1 MIRASNKLPLLLLPG
16 DMDARLENRAWL
28 DCAAAWHRNGGQVKI
43 AAPAGPMITD
53 FARCGIPH
61 TPLPTSAS
69 LLRQWHRGRAL
80 AEIINHD
87 QPTEIWLRDISEW
100 RFLRRHSMLARRH
113 RLLLEQPLAHR
124 QATHKLL
131 HDFLMQDGTIVATSA
146 CVAQLLK
153 QDFGLADDQVQL
165 LLPAIDPKLFDP
177 TLIRPDRALKLAN
190 DWRVPENATLFLHVG
205 DLRPDG
211 GQISLLHALAQSGR
225 RDVFAVILGRDN
237 AAGYHQKLLD
247 ATHHYGLAG
256 QVMFAED
263 CPDLPAALWLA
274 QAVVAANRTPAGA
287 NPVLLAAQAM
297 GRPVLVS
304 DAGANLELV
313 SPGHSAW
320 VYPAA
325 DAQALHD
332 AMVEILSLGEK
343 TRLQHGQRARAW
355 VSENFPYDAWLK
367 LMLGNS
373 ETTSAAEQAA

>member
-16 DMDARLENRAWL
+16 DLDARLENRLWL
-28 DCAAAWHRNGGQVKI
+28 DCAAAWHRSGGMVKI
-43 AAPAGPMITD
+43 AAPTGAMVAD
-53 FARCGIPH
+53 FARNGIAH
-61 TPLPTSAS
+61 APLPASAS

-87 QPTEIWLRDISEW
+87 QPAEIWLREIGDW
-100 RFLRRHSMLARRH
+100 RFLRRHASLARQH
-113 RLLLEQPLAHR
+113 RLLLEQPLAPR

-131 HDFLMQDGTIVATSA
+131 HDFLAQDGHIVASSA
-146 CVAQLLK
+146 CVAQQLRD
-153 QDFGLADDQVQL
+153 DFALDQVQL

-177 TLIRPDRALKLAN
+177 ALIKPDRALKLAN
-190 DWRVPENATLFLHVG
+190 SWRVPENATLFLHIG

-225 RDVFAVILGRDN
+225 RDAFAVILGRE
-237 AAGYHQKLLD
+237 AVAGYRQKLLD
-247 ATHHYGLAG
+247 ATHHYGLAA
-256 QVMFAED
+256 QVMFVED

-274 QAVVAANRTPAGA
+274 QAVVAANRDAAGA

-297 GRPVLVS
+297 GRPVLAS

-313 SPGHSAW
+313 APGLSAW

-332 AMVEILSLGEK
+332 AMAEILGLGEK
-343 TRLQHGQRARAW
+343 TRQQHGQRARAW
-355 VSENFPYDAWLK
+355 VTENFPYAAWLD
-367 LMLGNS
+367 LMLGK
-373 ETTSAAEQAA
+373 TTGAAAEAAA